1 MEGGWAAFLY
11 QEYFMLSKVNFLF
24 ITIFVVMGSGCSSST
39 QPTVNAVVEI
49 ISTPTLLPTAPVVLP
64 TLSDAEIK
72 VNALNLLENN
82 GDCRLPC
89 IWGLTPGIT
98 TTAER
103 RKILASYG
111 KISDPDFSLSGSEA
125 SENPGGFGIA
135 VTRNKL
141 RIVMGLNYYETDNLI
156 EILSLV
162 AFPPLLDD
170 KLIFGDDDYLELT
183 KYYSLPQL
191 LSNYGLPSEVLVI
204 AFPYDPFLKADYEPF
219 SLVVVYSDLGIM
231 AEYISPSQREGDIAR
246 GCPGQGYLTLRTW
259 DVKNN
264 IPIKKIASIA
274 SGEGMSET
282 AYDYFV
288 PIQNAAS
295 MSVEDF
301 YNTFKEPNNN
311 QCLEVLSNLW
321 TP

>member
-1 MEGGWAAFLY
+1 
-11 QEYFMLSKVNFLF
+11 MLSKVNFLF
-24 ITIFVVMGSGCSSST
+24 ITIFVVMGSGCSSIT
-39 QPTVNAVVEI
+39 QPTATAVVEI
-49 ISTPTLLPTAPVVLP
+49 NSTPTSLPAAPVVLP

-82 GDCRLPC
+82 GGCRLPC

-103 RKILASYG
+103 RNILASYG
-111 KISDPDFSLSGSEA
+111 KISGPDFSLSGSEA

-156 EILSLV
+156 EILSLG
-162 AFPPLLDD
+162 AFPPQLDD
-170 KLIFGDDDYLELT
+170 KYIFGDDDYLELT

-204 AFPYDPFLKADYEPF
+204 ALPYDPFLKADYEPF

-231 AEYISPSQREGDIAR
+231 AEYISPSQREGNIAR
-246 GCPGQGYLTLRTW
+246 GCPGQGYITLRTW

-264 IPIKKIASIA
+264 IPIKKIASIS

-311 QCLEVLSNLW
+311 QCLEVFSNLW